1 MPQPKKLII
10 LTGPTG
16 IGKTDLSI
24 ELAQALKTEIISCD
38 SRQMYRELAVGSA
51 PPSAEQLQ
59 KVKHHF
65 IGQLSIS
72 DYYSAGRFE
81 LDAVALLEQLFI
93 KYDKV
98 LMVGGSGMYID
109 AIVRGID
116 DLPTINTEIRAQI
129 GQRLKDEGID
139 KLREELSKLDPEY
152 YNTADIVN
160 PKRVLKALEVIAQT
174 GKTYSSQRTGKVK
187 ERPFEIVLVGL
198 KMDRDKLYE
207 RIDRRVDVMLEMG
220 LENEA
225 KNLFP
230 YRDLN
235 SLNTVGNKE
244 FFDYFEGKYDYDEAV
259 RLIKRNSRRYA
270 KRQMT
275 WFSRYQ
281 QMTWFDRDDE
291 AGLRTFILNL

>member
-38 SRQMYRELAVGSA
+38 SRQMFRELAIGSA

-59 KVKHHF
+59 KARHHF
-65 IGQLSIS
+65 IGQLSIL

-81 LDAVALLEQLFI
+81 LDAVALLEQLFV

-116 DLPTINTEIRAQI
+116 DLPTIDTEIRAQI
-129 GQRLKDEGID
+129 GQRLKEEGID
-139 KLREELSKLDPEY
+139 KLREELSRLDPEY

-174 GKTYSSQRTGKVK
+174 GKTYSSQRTGNVK
-187 ERPFEIVLVGL
+187 KRPFEIVLVGL
-198 KMDRDKLYE
+198 KMDRNKLYE

-225 KNLFP
+225 RSLLP
-230 YRDLN
+230 YKELN
-235 SLNTVGNKE
+235 SLNTVGYKE
-244 FFDYFEGKYDYDEAV
+244 FFDFFEGKYDYDEAV

-291 AGLRTFILNL
+291 AGLRDFIHNL

>member
-81 LDAVALLEQLFI
+81 LDAVALLEQLFA

-116 DLPTINTEIRAQI
+116 DLPTIDTEIRAQI

-198 KMDRDKLYE
+198 KMDRDRLYE

-235 SLNTVGNKE
+235 SLNTVGYKE

-281 QMTWFDRDDE
+281 QMTWFERDDE

>member
-24 ELAQALKTEIISCD
+24 ELAQVLKTEIISCD
-38 SRQMYRELAVGSA
+38 SRQMFRELAIGSA

-59 KVKHHF
+59 KARHHF

-81 LDAVALLEQLFI
+81 LDVVALLEQLFV

-116 DLPTINTEIRAQI
+116 DLPTIDTEIRAQI

-139 KLREELSKLDPEY
+139 KLREELSRLDPEY

-174 GKTYSSQRTGKVK
+174 GKTYSSQRTGNVK
-187 ERPFEIVLVGL
+187 KRPFEIVLVGL
-198 KMDRDKLYE
+198 KMDRNKLYE

-225 KNLFP
+225 RSLLP
-230 YRDLN
+230 YKELN
-235 SLNTVGNKE
+235 SLNTVGYKE
-244 FFDYFEGKYDYDEAV
+244 FFDFFEGKYDYDEAV

-291 AGLRTFILNL
+291 AGLRDFILNL

>member
-59 KVKHHF
+59 KARHHF

-81 LDAVALLEQLFI
+81 LDAVALLEQLFV

-116 DLPTINTEIRAQI
+116 DLPTIDTEIRAQI
-129 GQRLKDEGID
+129 GQRLKEEGID
-139 KLREELSKLDPEY
+139 KLREELSRLDPEY

-174 GKTYSSQRTGKVK
+174 GKTYSSQRTGNVK
-187 ERPFEIVLVGL
+187 KRPFEIVLVGL
-198 KMDRDKLYE
+198 KMDRNKLYE

-225 KNLFP
+225 RSLLP
-230 YRDLN
+230 YKELN
-235 SLNTVGNKE
+235 SLNTVGYKE
-244 FFDYFEGKYDYDEAV
+244 FFDFFEGKYDYDEAV

-291 AGLRTFILNL
+291 AGLRDFIHNL

>member
-116 DLPTINTEIRAQI
+116 DLPTINPEIRAQI

-174 GKTYSSQRTGKVK
+174 GKTYSSQRTGNVK
-187 ERPFEIVLVGL
+187 KRPFEIVLVGL
-198 KMDRDKLYE
+198 KMDRNKLYE

-225 KNLFP
+225 RSLLP
-230 YRDLN
+230 YKELN
-235 SLNTVGNKE
+235 SLNTVGYKE
-244 FFDYFEGKYDYDEAV
+244 FFDFFEGKYDYDEAV

-281 QMTWFDRDDE
+281 QMTWFERDDE

>member
-1 MPQPKKLII
+1 MSQPKKLII

-81 LDAVALLEQLFI
+81 LDAVALLEQLFL

-139 KLREELSKLDPEY
+139 KLREELSRLDPEY

-187 ERPFEIVLVGL
+187 DRPFEIVLVGL
-198 KMDRDKLYE
+198 KMDRDRLYE
-207 RIDRRVDVMLEMG
+207 RIDKRVDLMLEMG
-220 LENEA
+220 LEDEA
-225 KNLFP
+225 RSLFP
-230 YRDLN
+230 YRELN
-235 SLNTVGNKE
+235 SLNTVGYKE
-244 FFDYFEGKYDYDEAV
+244 FFDYFDGKYDFDEAV

-281 QMTWFDRDDE
+281 QMTWFERDDE
-291 AGLRTFILNL
+291 AGLRDFILNL

>member
-38 SRQMYRELAVGSA
+38 SRQMFRELAIGSA

-59 KVKHHF
+59 KARHHF
-65 IGQLSIS
+65 IGQLSIL

-81 LDAVALLEQLFI
+81 LDAVALLEQLFV

-116 DLPTINTEIRAQI
+116 DLPTIDTEIRAQI
-129 GQRLKDEGID
+129 GQRLKEEGID
-139 KLREELSKLDPEY
+139 KLREELSRLDPEY

-174 GKTYSSQRTGKVK
+174 GKTYSSQRTGNVK
-187 ERPFEIVLVGL
+187 KRPFEIVLVGL
-198 KMDRDKLYE
+198 KMDRNKLYE

-225 KNLFP
+225 QSLLP
-230 YRDLN
+230 YKELN
-235 SLNTVGNKE
+235 SLNTVGYKE
-244 FFDYFEGKYDYDEAV
+244 FFDFFEGKYDYDEAV

-291 AGLRTFILNL
+291 AGLRDFIHNL

>member
-198 KMDRDKLYE
+198 KMDRDRLYE
-207 RIDRRVDVMLEMG
+207 RIDKRVDIMLEAG

-225 KNLFP
+225 RGLYQ
-230 YRDLN
+230 YRDFN
-235 SLNTVGNKE
+235 SLNTVGYKE
-244 FFDYFEGKYDYDEAV
+244 FFDFFEGKYDYDEAV

-291 AGLRTFILNL
+291 AGLRDFILNL

>member
-235 SLNTVGNKE
+235 SLNTVGYKE

-281 QMTWFDRDDE
+281 QMTWFERDDE

>member
-38 SRQMYRELAVGSA
+38 SRQMFRELAIGSA

-59 KVKHHF
+59 KVRHHF

-116 DLPTINTEIRAQI
+116 DLPTIDTEIRAQI

-187 ERPFEIVLVGL
+187 ERPFEIELVGL

-235 SLNTVGNKE
+235 SLNTVGYKE

-270 KRQMT
+270 KRQKT

-281 QMTWFDRDDE
+281 QMTWFERDDE

>member
-24 ELAQALKTEIISCD
+24 ELAQSLKTEIISCD
-38 SRQMYRELAVGSA
+38 SRQMFRELAIGSA

-59 KVKHHF
+59 KVRHHF

-129 GQRLKDEGID
+129 GQRLKEEGID

-235 SLNTVGNKE
+235 SLNTVGYKE
-244 FFDYFEGKYDYDEAV
+244 FFDFFEGKYDYDEAV

-281 QMTWFDRDDE
+281 QMTWFERDDE
-291 AGLRTFILNL
+291 AGLRDFILNL